1 MDANVLLVDM
11 QESVDVTG
19 AVCPKPALIVR
30 RCLTELEPGD
40 ELLVTGDYPPA
51 ERNLRRTCYK
61 HGFEV
66 SDERRE
72 SDGSSDRKSN
82 GVSDGPDHNTRNDG
96 TFQLTIHV
104 TEESSIGA

>member
-1 MDANVLLVDM
+1 M
-11 QESVDVTG
+11 QETVDVTG

-30 RCLTELEPGD
+30 RCLKELEPGD

-66 SDERRE
+66 SDERSE
-72 SDGSSDRKSN
+72 SDGSSE
-82 GVSDGPDHNTRNDG
+82 GPDHDSSG
-96 TFQLTIHV
+96 EGMFQLSIRV
-104 TEESSIGA
+104 TEESSIGG

>member
-1 MDANVLLVDM
+1 MEEA
-11 QESVDVTG
+11 VDVTG

-30 RCLTELEPGD
+30 RCLQELEPGD

-66 SDERRE
+66 SD
-72 SDGSSDRKSN
+72 
-82 GVSDGPDHNTRNDG
+82 GPDHTSE
-96 TFQLTIHV
+96 TFQLRIRV
-104 TEESSIGA
+104 TEDSALNGNG

>member
-1 MDANVLLVDM
+1 MEEA
-11 QESVDVTG
+11 VDVTG

-30 RCLTELEPGD
+30 RCLQELEPGD

-66 SDERRE
+66 SD
-72 SDGSSDRKSN
+72 GL
-82 GVSDGPDHNTRNDG
+82 DHATE
-96 TFQLTIHV
+96 TFQLRIRV
-104 TEESSIGA
+104 TEDSALSGNG